1 MEVLYTVIQ
10 SLTMDGRDRGLDYKL
25 SGFHVPPGSR
35 DAQVLGLVG
44 LKGQS
49 GAGVGWVEGAVA
61 SGGGPCS
68 VGHIGDPGT
77 DGTHSHCGTLHPPA
91 GREQQVQLAAAKTG
105 CTVPTCQHS
114 AARSQRIKR
123 RVHLPACSAHVSCL
137 PAAGLWLFLP
147 PSLQVLDCIAPGPDE
162 IVLPKTSSSVFLS
175 TPLHYLL
182 QNLGVRQ
189 LVLCG
194 CVTGVAMLCLCDS
207 LCACTACTE
216 PPPECL
222 PQTPAD

>member
-1 MEVLYTVIQ
+1 MLRLQGLKEHWLRAAVSVLRVI
-10 SLTMDGRDRGLDYKL
+10 SLTQALMAHTHTVAPCIHL
-25 SGFHVPPGSR
+25 P
-35 DAQVLGLVG
+35 
-44 LKGQS
+44 
-49 GAGVGWVEGAVA
+49 AVR
-61 SGGGPCS
+61 SICS
-68 VGHIGDPGT
+68 
-77 DGTHSHCGTLHPPA
+77 LHPRQLGARCQPA
-91 GREQQVQLAAAKTG
+91 
-105 CTVPTCQHS
+105 S
-114 AARSQRIKR
+114 SARSQLIKR
-123 RVHLPACSAHVSCL
+123 RAQLPACLTHVSCL

-147 PSLQVLDCIAPGPDE
+147 PSFQVLDCIAPGPDE